1 MNKKLLNNLLH
12 KNNIF
17 KILSLILFLIF
28 FNYQKIH
35 SVENKIL
42 LKIDN
47 DIITTFDIYEEIKFL
62 KLFNPQLNNL
72 SENEIFEI
80 SKNSILKDRIKRIEI
95 LKFVKEIKVDDRF
108 LVRLIKNRYS
118 EIGLNSL
125 DSFENYLS
133 KNKLDVD
140 KVKEKI
146 STELIWNDIIFQK
159 FNSKVSVNREEIK
172 KSILEN
178 PQKKTQEKLLLSE
191 ITFNVD
197 KKVDFEKKSK
207 KIFEDIEKTGFKNAA
222 LIHSESRTA
231 SNGGLI
237 GWVKFDNINNS
248 IKTEISNLNIGQYS
262 KPVRTSSGF
271 IIVKIEDKK
280 VDKIDINLNREIE
293 EMIKFKTNE
302 QLDQFSNIYFNKIRK
317 DLTIHEL

>member
-108 LVRLIKNRYS
+108 LVKLIKNRYS

-133 KNKLDVD
+133 NNNLDVD

-172 KSILEN
+172 RNILEN

-207 KIFEDIEKTGFKNAA
+207 KIFDDIEKTGFKNAA
-222 LIHSESRTA
+222 LIHSESSTA

-302 QLDQFSNIYFNKIRK
+302 QLDQFSNIYFNKIKK

>member
-1 MNKKLLNNLLH
+1 
-12 KNNIF
+12 
-17 KILSLILFLIF
+17 
-28 FNYQKIH
+28 
-35 SVENKIL
+35 

-172 KSILEN
+172 KNILEN

-207 KIFEDIEKTGFKNAA
+207 KIFDDIEKTGFKNAA
-222 LIHSESRTA
+222 LIHSESSTA

-302 QLDQFSNIYFNKIRK
+302 QLDQFSNIYFNKIKK

>member
-12 KNNIF
+12 KNNNF

-28 FNYQKIH
+28 FNYQKLQ
-35 SVENKIL
+35 SLENKIL

-133 KNKLDVD
+133 KNNLDVD

-159 FNSKVSVNREEIK
+159 FNSKVSVDREEIK
-172 KSILEN
+172 KNILEN

-207 KIFEDIEKTGFKNAA
+207 KIFDDIEKTGFKNAA
-222 LIHSESRTA
+222 LIHSESSTA

-302 QLDQFSNIYFNKIRK
+302 QLDQFSNIYFNKIKK

>member
-1 MNKKLLNNLLH
+1 M
-12 KNNIF
+12 
-17 KILSLILFLIF
+17 IF
-28 FNYQKIH
+28 FNYQKLQ
-35 SVENKIL
+35 SLENKIL

-172 KSILEN
+172 RNILEN

-207 KIFEDIEKTGFKNAA
+207 KIFDDIEKTGFKNAA
-222 LIHSESRTA
+222 LIHSESSTA

-302 QLDQFSNIYFNKIRK
+302 QLDQFSNIYFNKIKK

>member
-1 MNKKLLNNLLH
+1 M
-12 KNNIF
+12 
-17 KILSLILFLIF
+17 IF
-28 FNYQKIH
+28 FNYQKLQ
-35 SVENKIL
+35 SLENKIL

-72 SENEIFEI
+72 SENKIFEI

-108 LVRLIKNRYS
+108 LVKLIKNRYS

-133 KNKLDVD
+133 KNNLDVD

-159 FNSKVSVNREEIK
+159 FNSKVSVDREEIK
-172 KSILEN
+172 KNILEN

-207 KIFEDIEKTGFKNAA
+207 KIFDDIEKTGFKNAA
-222 LIHSESRTA
+222 LIHSESSTA

-293 EMIKFKTNE
+293 EMIRFKTNE
-302 QLDQFSNIYFNKIRK
+302 QLDQFSNIYFNKIKK

>member
-12 KNNIF
+12 KNNNF

-28 FNYQKIH
+28 FNYQKLH
-35 SVENKIL
+35 SLENKIL

-108 LVRLIKNRYS
+108 LVKLIKNRYS

-133 KNKLDVD
+133 KNNLDVD

-159 FNSKVSVNREEIK
+159 FNSKVSVDREEIK
-172 KSILEN
+172 KNILEN

-207 KIFEDIEKTGFKNAA
+207 KIFDDIEKTGFKNAA
-222 LIHSESRTA
+222 LIHSESSTA

-293 EMIKFKTNE
+293 EMIRFKTNE
-302 QLDQFSNIYFNKIRK
+302 QLDQFSNIYFNKIKK
-317 DLTIHEL
+317 DLTIYEL

>member
-17 KILSLILFLIF
+17 KILSLIVFLIF

-207 KIFEDIEKTGFKNAA
+207 KIFDDIEKTGFKNAA

>member
-17 KILSLILFLIF
+17 KILSLIVFLIF

-207 KIFEDIEKTGFKNAA
+207 KIFDDIEKTGFKNAA

-302 QLDQFSNIYFNKIRK
+302 QLDQFSNIYFNKIKK

>member
-1 MNKKLLNNLLH
+1 MLNNLLH

-172 KSILEN
+172 KNILEN

-207 KIFEDIEKTGFKNAA
+207 KIFDDIEKTGFKNAA
-222 LIHSESRTA
+222 LIHSESSTA

-302 QLDQFSNIYFNKIRK
+302 QLDQFSNIYFNKIKK

>member
-12 KNNIF
+12 KNNNF

-28 FNYQKIH
+28 FNYQKLQ
-35 SVENKIL
+35 SLENKIL

-133 KNKLDVD
+133 KNNLDVD

-172 KSILEN
+172 KNILEN

-207 KIFEDIEKTGFKNAA
+207 KIFDDIEKTGFKNAA
-222 LIHSESRTA
+222 LIHSESSTA

-302 QLDQFSNIYFNKIRK
+302 QLDQFSNIYFNKIKK

>member
-1 MNKKLLNNLLH
+1 MLNNLLH
-12 KNNIF
+12 KNNI
-17 KILSLILFLIF
+17 FLIF

-207 KIFEDIEKTGFKNAA
+207 KIFDDIEKTGFKNAA
-222 LIHSESRTA
+222 LIHSESSTA

>member
-72 SENEIFEI
+72 SENKIFEI

-108 LVRLIKNRYS
+108 LVKLIKNRYS

-172 KSILEN
+172 KNILEN

-207 KIFEDIEKTGFKNAA
+207 KIFDDIEKTGFKNAA
-222 LIHSESRTA
+222 LIHSESSTA

-293 EMIKFKTNE
+293 EMIRFKTNE
-302 QLDQFSNIYFNKIRK
+302 QLDQFSNIYFNKIKK

>member
-172 KSILEN
+172 KNILEN

-207 KIFEDIEKTGFKNAA
+207 KIFDDIEKTGFKNAA
-222 LIHSESRTA
+222 LIHSESSTA

-302 QLDQFSNIYFNKIRK
+302 QLDQFSNIYFNKIKK

>member
-12 KNNIF
+12 KNNNF

-28 FNYQKIH
+28 FNYQKLH
-35 SVENKIL
+35 SLENKIL

-108 LVRLIKNRYS
+108 LVKLIKNRYS

-133 KNKLDVD
+133 KNNLDVD

-159 FNSKVSVNREEIK
+159 FNSKVSVDREEIK
-172 KSILEN
+172 KNILEN

-207 KIFEDIEKTGFKNAA
+207 KIFDDIEKTGFKNAA
-222 LIHSESRTA
+222 LIHSESSTA

-293 EMIKFKTNE
+293 EMIRFKTNE
-302 QLDQFSNIYFNKIRK
+302 QLDQFSNIYFNKIKK

>member
-1 MNKKLLNNLLH
+1 M
-12 KNNIF
+12 
-17 KILSLILFLIF
+17 
-28 FNYQKIH
+28 
-35 SVENKIL
+35 
-42 LKIDN
+42 
-47 DIITTFDIYEEIKFL
+47 
-62 KLFNPQLNNL
+62 
-72 SENEIFEI
+72 
-80 SKNSILKDRIKRIEI
+80 
-95 LKFVKEIKVDDRF
+95 
-108 LVRLIKNRYS
+108 
-118 EIGLNSL
+118 
-125 DSFENYLS
+125 
-133 KNKLDVD
+133 DVD

>member
-1 MNKKLLNNLLH
+1 M
-12 KNNIF
+12 
-17 KILSLILFLIF
+17 IF
-28 FNYQKIH
+28 FNYQKL
-35 SVENKIL
+35 ENKIL

-108 LVRLIKNRYS
+108 LVKLIKNRYS

-133 KNKLDVD
+133 KNNLDVD

-159 FNSKVSVNREEIK
+159 FNSKVSVDREEIK
-172 KSILEN
+172 KNILEN

-207 KIFEDIEKTGFKNAA
+207 KIFDDIEKTGFKNAA
-222 LIHSESRTA
+222 LIHSESSTA

-302 QLDQFSNIYFNKIRK
+302 QLDQFSNIYFNKIKK

>member
-108 LVRLIKNRYS
+108 LVKLIKNRYS

-133 KNKLDVD
+133 KNNLDVD

-159 FNSKVSVNREEIK
+159 FNSKVSVDREEIK
-172 KSILEN
+172 KNILEN

-207 KIFEDIEKTGFKNAA
+207 KIFDDIEKTGFKNAA
-222 LIHSESRTA
+222 LIHSESSTA

-302 QLDQFSNIYFNKIRK
+302 QLDQFSNIYFNKIKK
-317 DLTIHEL
+317 DLTIYEL

>member
-1 MNKKLLNNLLH
+1 M
-12 KNNIF
+12 
-17 KILSLILFLIF
+17 IF
-28 FNYQKIH
+28 FNYQKLH
-35 SVENKIL
+35 SLENKIL

-108 LVRLIKNRYS
+108 LVKLIKNRYS

-133 KNKLDVD
+133 KNNLDVD

-159 FNSKVSVNREEIK
+159 FNSKVSVDREEIK
-172 KSILEN
+172 KNILEN

-207 KIFEDIEKTGFKNAA
+207 KIFDDIEKTGFKNAA
-222 LIHSESRTA
+222 LIHSESSTA

-293 EMIKFKTNE
+293 EMIRFKTNE
-302 QLDQFSNIYFNKIRK
+302 QLDQFSNIYFNKIKK

>member
-1 MNKKLLNNLLH
+1 MLNNLLH
-12 KNNIF
+12 KNNNF

-28 FNYQKIH
+28 FNYQKLQ
-35 SVENKIL
+35 SLENKIL

-108 LVRLIKNRYS
+108 LVKLIKNRYS

-133 KNKLDVD
+133 KNNLDVD

-159 FNSKVSVNREEIK
+159 FNSKVSVDREEIK
-172 KSILEN
+172 KNILEN

-207 KIFEDIEKTGFKNAA
+207 KIFDDIEKTGFKNAA
-222 LIHSESRTA
+222 LIHSESSTA

-293 EMIKFKTNE
+293 EMIRFKTNE
-302 QLDQFSNIYFNKIRK
+302 QLDQFSNIYFNKIKK

>member
-1 MNKKLLNNLLH
+1 M
-12 KNNIF
+12 
-17 KILSLILFLIF
+17 IF
-28 FNYQKIH
+28 FNYQKLQ
-35 SVENKIL
+35 SLENKIL

-108 LVRLIKNRYS
+108 LVKLIKNRYS

-133 KNKLDVD
+133 KNNLDVD

-159 FNSKVSVNREEIK
+159 FNSKVSVDREEIK
-172 KSILEN
+172 KNILEN

-207 KIFEDIEKTGFKNAA
+207 KIFDDIEKTGFKNAA
-222 LIHSESRTA
+222 LIHSESSTA

-293 EMIKFKTNE
+293 EMIRFKTNE
-302 QLDQFSNIYFNKIRK
+302 QLDQFSNIYFNKIKK

>member
-1 MNKKLLNNLLH
+1 MLNNLLH
-12 KNNIF
+12 KNNNF

-28 FNYQKIH
+28 FNYQKLQ
-35 SVENKIL
+35 SLENKIL

-72 SENEIFEI
+72 SENKIFEI

-108 LVRLIKNRYS
+108 LVKLIKNRYS

-133 KNKLDVD
+133 KNNLDVD

-159 FNSKVSVNREEIK
+159 FNSKVSVDREEIK
-172 KSILEN
+172 KNILEN

-207 KIFEDIEKTGFKNAA
+207 KIFDDIEKTGFKNAA
-222 LIHSESRTA
+222 LIHSESSTA

-302 QLDQFSNIYFNKIRK
+302 QLDQFSNIYFNKIKK

>member
-1 MNKKLLNNLLH
+1 LNKKLLNNLLH
-12 KNNIF
+12 KNNNF

-28 FNYQKIH
+28 FNYQKLH
-35 SVENKIL
+35 SLENKIL

-108 LVRLIKNRYS
+108 LVKLIKNRYS

-133 KNKLDVD
+133 KNNLDVD

-159 FNSKVSVNREEIK
+159 FNSKVSVDREEIK
-172 KSILEN
+172 KNILEN

-207 KIFEDIEKTGFKNAA
+207 KIFDDIEKTGFKNAA
-222 LIHSESRTA
+222 LIHSESSTA

-293 EMIKFKTNE
+293 EMIRFKTNE
-302 QLDQFSNIYFNKIRK
+302 QLDQFSNIYFNKIKK

>member
-1 MNKKLLNNLLH
+1 MLNNLLH
-12 KNNIF
+12 KNNNF

-28 FNYQKIH
+28 FNYQKLQ
-35 SVENKIL
+35 SLENKIL

-172 KSILEN
+172 KNILEN

-207 KIFEDIEKTGFKNAA
+207 KIFDDIEKTGFKNAA
-222 LIHSESRTA
+222 LIHSESSTA

-248 IKTEISNLNIGQYS
+248 IKAEISNLNIGQYS
-262 KPVRTSSGF
+262 KPIRTSSGF

-302 QLDQFSNIYFNKIRK
+302 QLDQFSNIYFNKIKK

>member
-1 MNKKLLNNLLH
+1 MLNNLLH
-12 KNNIF
+12 KNNNF

-28 FNYQKIH
+28 FNYQKLQ
-35 SVENKIL
+35 SLENKIL

-133 KNKLDVD
+133 KNNLDVD

-159 FNSKVSVNREEIK
+159 FNSKVSVDREEIK
-172 KSILEN
+172 KNILEN

-207 KIFEDIEKTGFKNAA
+207 KIFDDIEKTGFKNAA
-222 LIHSESRTA
+222 LIHSESSTA

-293 EMIKFKTNE
+293 EMIRFKTNE
-302 QLDQFSNIYFNKIRK
+302 QLDQFSNIYFNKIKK

>member
-1 MNKKLLNNLLH
+1 M
-12 KNNIF
+12 
-17 KILSLILFLIF
+17 IF
-28 FNYQKIH
+28 FNYQKLQ
-35 SVENKIL
+35 SLENKIL

-108 LVRLIKNRYS
+108 LVKLIKNRYS

-133 KNKLDVD
+133 KNNLDVD

-159 FNSKVSVNREEIK
+159 FNSKVSVDREEIK
-172 KSILEN
+172 KNILEN

-197 KKVDFEKKSK
+197 KKVDFKKKSK
-207 KIFEDIEKTGFKNAA
+207 KIFDDIEKTGFKNAA
-222 LIHSESRTA
+222 LIHSESSTA

-293 EMIKFKTNE
+293 EMIRFKTNE
-302 QLDQFSNIYFNKIRK
+302 QLDQFSNIYFNKIKK

>member
-1 MNKKLLNNLLH
+1 MLNNLLH
-12 KNNIF
+12 KNNNF

-28 FNYQKIH
+28 FNYQKLQ
-35 SVENKIL
+35 SLENKIL

-72 SENEIFEI
+72 SENKIFEI

-108 LVRLIKNRYS
+108 LVKLIKNRYS

-133 KNKLDVD
+133 KNNLDVD

-159 FNSKVSVNREEIK
+159 FNSKVSVDREEIK
-172 KSILEN
+172 KNILEN

-207 KIFEDIEKTGFKNAA
+207 KIFDDIEKTGFKNAA
-222 LIHSESRTA
+222 LIHSESSTA

-293 EMIKFKTNE
+293 EMIRFKTNE
-302 QLDQFSNIYFNKIRK
+302 QLDQFSNIYFNKIKK

>member
-1 MNKKLLNNLLH
+1 MLNNLLH

-17 KILSLILFLIF
+17 KILSLIVFLIF

-222 LIHSESRTA
+222 LIHSESSTA

-302 QLDQFSNIYFNKIRK
+302 QLDQFSNIYFNKIKK

>member
-159 FNSKVSVNREEIK
+159 FNSKVSVNRDEIK

-222 LIHSESRTA
+222 LIHSESSTA